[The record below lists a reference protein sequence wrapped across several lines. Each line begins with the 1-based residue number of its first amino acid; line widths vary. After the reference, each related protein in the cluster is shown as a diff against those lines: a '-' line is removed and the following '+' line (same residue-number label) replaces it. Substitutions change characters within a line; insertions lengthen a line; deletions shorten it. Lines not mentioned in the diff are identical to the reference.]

1 MDHSKKTI
9 ILSISSDIGKAIALR
24 RLKKNEF
31 VVGTYRTSGESIGEL
46 SNAGAKLVK
55 ADFLDKNSV
64 DEACKYI
71 SNCAS
76 SWSELIV
83 APGTLEPIGN
93 FETLD
98 FDDWS
103 DSFSINFINQLR
115 AVNKLLKSRE
125 NNATI
130 IFFAGSG
137 TNKSADKF
145 SAYTAS
151 KIALIKMTEL
161 LDSEI
166 KDAKF
171 VIVGPGWINTKIH
184 KQTINAKEKASIA
197 YKATMKRIRE
207 SDFGSM
213 EDLLDCIDWIK
224 AQPKHVIGGRN
235 ISSQHDKWREDL
247 PQILASDPSAGKL
260 RRHANS
266 ILSSL

>member
-9 ILSISSDIGKAIALR
+9 ILSISSDIGNAIALR
-24 RLKKNEF
+24 RLKENAY
-31 VVGTYRTSGESIGEL
+31 VVGTFRTSSEPTANLRS
-46 SNAGAKLVK
+46 AGAKLVSL
-55 ADFLDKNSV
+55 DFLDKNSV
-64 DEACKYI
+64 DKACSYI
-71 SNCAS
+71 GKIAS
-76 SWSELIV
+76 YWDELIV

-93 FETLD
+93 FEKLD

-103 DSFSINFINQLR
+103 NSFSINFLNQLR
-115 AVNKLLKSRE
+115 AVNKLLKTRGKSP
-125 NNATI
+125 TI
-130 IFFAGSG
+130 LFFAGSG
-137 TNKSADKF
+137 TNGSADKF

-184 KQTINAKEKASIA
+184 QQTIKAKEKASIA
-197 YKATMKRIRE
+197 YDSTMKRIID

-213 EDLLDCIDWIK
+213 GDLLDCIDWICH
-224 AQPKHVIGGRN
+224 QPKYVVGGRN
-235 ISSQHDKWREDL
+235 ISSQHDNWRSDL
-247 PQILASDPSAGKL
+247 AQIFISEPSAGKL

-266 ILSSL
+266 RLSSI

>member
-9 ILSISSDIGKAIALR
+9 ILSISSDIGSAIALR
-24 RLKKNEF
+24 RLKENTL
-31 VVGTYRTSGESIGEL
+31 VVGTYRTSAASIDHL
-46 SNAGAKLVK
+46 SNAGARLVT
-55 ADFLDKNSV
+55 ADFRDKNSV
-64 DEACKYI
+64 DQACEYI
-71 SNCAS
+71 SDCAN

-93 FETLD
+93 FEALD
-98 FDDWS
+98 FDEWS

-115 AVNKLLKSRE
+115 AVNKLLKTRG
-125 NNATI
+125 NDATI

-137 TNKSADKF
+137 TNGTADKF

-166 KDAKF
+166 NDAKF
-171 VIVGPGWINTKIH
+171 VIVGPGWIDTKIH
-184 KQTINAKEKASIA
+184 IQTINAKDQASIA
-197 YKATMKRIRE
+197 YEATMKRIGE

-213 EDLLDCIDWIK
+213 EDLLDCIDWINL
-224 AQPKHVIGGRN
+224 QPKHVIGGRN
-235 ISSQHDKWREDL
+235 ISSQHDNWRKDL
-247 PQILASDPSAGKL
+247 PQLLASDPSAGKL

-266 ILSSL
+266 KLSSL